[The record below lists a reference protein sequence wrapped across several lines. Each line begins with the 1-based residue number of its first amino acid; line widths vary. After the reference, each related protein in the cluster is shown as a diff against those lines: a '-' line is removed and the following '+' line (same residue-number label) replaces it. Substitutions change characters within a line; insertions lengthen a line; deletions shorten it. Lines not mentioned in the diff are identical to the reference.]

1 MRQVLSRAWWMLA
14 LHGAAALLFGIL
26 ALAWPGATLVLLVAL
41 FAAYAIVSG
50 IAGLIG
56 ALQNRSQRGWWL
68 VLLYALFSIAAGVIA
83 FVYPGL
89 TALALVLVI
98 GVNAILAGA
107 IQIVMAVRLRKEIE
121 GEWLLGLAGLI
132 SILFGAF
139 VVVFPGGGAL
149 ALVWLIAAYAIVV
162 GTILLVLALR
172 LRKTRTS
179 ALAPT

>member
-1 MRQVLSRAWWMLA
+1 MVLASRVSF
-14 LHGAAALLFGIL
+14 AAAAIGSWLRVTQNGSGVRDL
-26 ALAWPGATLVLLVAL
+26 PVR
-41 FAAYAIVSG
+41 AA
-50 IAGLIG
+50 
-56 ALQNRSQRGWWL
+56 
-68 VLLYALFSIAAGVIA
+68 AARRHRR
-83 FVYPGL
+83 PR
-89 TALALVLVI
+89 I
-98 GVNAILAGA
+98 GVNAILAGV

-121 GEWLLGLAGLI
+121 GEWLLGLAGLV

-139 VVVFPGGGAL
+139 VVIFPGGGAL